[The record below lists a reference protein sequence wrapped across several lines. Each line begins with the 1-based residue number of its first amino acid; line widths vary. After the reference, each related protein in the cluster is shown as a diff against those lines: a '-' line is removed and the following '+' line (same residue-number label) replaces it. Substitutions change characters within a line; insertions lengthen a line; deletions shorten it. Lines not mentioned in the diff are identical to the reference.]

1 VNGAGI
7 LAVLRRRLPPALAA
21 GAVAGVLI
29 TVADAARR
37 LPGGQRPTQR
47 QGGVADTRAISG
59 LPLARFGMAW
69 WLALLASAGGVA
81 LLAVAIAVLLWQG
94 TGVWGTNVPHVWG
107 FDLINYVWWIG
118 VANAASLFAVILVL
132 RRHGL
137 RTAVNRFAEAAALA
151 SVVAAGL
158 YPILHLGRP
167 WLFYWVF
174 PYPATTQLW
183 PQFRSTLIWD
193 FWGIT
198 SHVLVTGLFW
208 YIGLIPDLATM
219 RERAA
224 ARGRRALALLYGL
237 SALGW
242 RGSMAHWARHQVA
255 YRLVAALLLPLL
267 LAAQTVVALEFATT
281 LVPDW
286 HQARLP
292 LHVVVTGLPS
302 GLGIVLALAALLR
315 QGLGLRREIDDG
327 DMRLLSRLT
336 AAAATA
342 CLWIYAE
349 ELLFGLVL
357 EGPETRAAMAVR
369 AFGPYALAYWA
380 GVVLTALLPLLLW
393 SDRIGRGAWTAV
405 PIGLLAAA
413 GVWLDRFSLVVA
425 GAAEANLPVARP
437 LYAPSFWEWGL
448 FAGTIALFAFLML
461 VFARLLPVVSM
472 FELRHE
478 ETESPA
484 T

>member
-1 VNGAGI
+1 MIGAGL
-7 LAVLRRRLPPALAA
+7 LARIRRRAAPALAA
-21 GAVAGVLI
+21 GAAVGVL
-29 TVADAARR
+29 VAAEDALRR
-37 LPGGQRPTQR
+37 RGRAAEAPGSDGDVPSTRP
-47 QGGVADTRAISG
+47 ISRI
-59 LPLARFGMAW
+59 PFSRFGLLW
-69 WLALLASAGGVA
+69 WAALAASAGGVA
-81 LLAVAIAVLLWQG
+81 LLGLAVAVLLWFG

-118 VANAASLFAVILVL
+118 VANAASLFAVILVM

-151 SVVAAGL
+151 AVVAAGL

-174 PYPATTQLW
+174 PYPATYQVW

-224 ARGRRALALLYGL
+224 ARGWRALTVLYGVF
-237 SALGW
+237 ALGW
-242 RGSMAHWARHQVA
+242 RGSMAHWARHQAA

-315 QGLGLRREIDDG
+315 EGLGLRREIDDG

-336 AAAATA
+336 AIAALA

-357 EGPETRAAMAVR
+357 EGPETRQAMTIR
-369 AFGPYALAYWA
+369 AFGFYAPVYWV
-380 GVVLTALLPLLLW
+380 GLVLTAVLPLLLW
-393 SDRIGRGAWTAV
+393 SDRVGLSAWTAV

-425 GAAEANLPVARP
+425 GIEQANLPIPRP
-437 LYAPSFWEWGL
+437 AYLPSLWEWGL
-448 FAGTIALFAFLML
+448 FLGTIGLFCLLML
-461 VFARLLPVVSM
+461 LFARLVPVVSM
-472 FELRHE
+472 YEIRHE
-478 ETESPA
+478 EAESPA
-484 T
+484 R